1 MKDLRYLS
9 LLCMVRALIC
19 PDKHSCFNKEHVCLR
34 PNKHLRQV
42 HHRGLADVGPPDIT
56 LSLHCRRQA
65 VNQADRITPR
75 QEISLC
81 VQRWTTFLKLSTGQ
95 VKTPVCCPVL
105 CFRCLERC
113 LCFQI
118 VQSLCSRKKSKTL
131 LAFVSVLQWC
141 VLSSHKIY
149 SSLVSVF
156 IFSCYA

>member
-1 MKDLRYLS
+1 MSKQNKECKGVKDLRYLS

-19 PDKHSCFNKEHVCLR
+19 PDKHSCFNKERVCLR

-42 HHRGLADVGPPDIT
+42 HYRGLADVGPPDIT

-105 CFRCLERC
+105 GFRCLERC

-118 VQSLCSRKKSKTL
+118 VQSLCS
-131 LAFVSVLQWC
+131 QWC